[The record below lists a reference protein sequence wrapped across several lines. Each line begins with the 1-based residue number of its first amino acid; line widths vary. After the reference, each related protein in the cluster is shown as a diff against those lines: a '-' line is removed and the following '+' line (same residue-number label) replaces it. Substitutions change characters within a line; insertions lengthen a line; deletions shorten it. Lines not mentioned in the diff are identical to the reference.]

1 MKKNELKKILK
12 PLIKECIKE
21 CIFEEGVLS
30 GIVTEVAKGMKG
42 QRIYAEGMTITK
54 SEEPD
59 PDALRLKKEDYEKQ
73 RQERIK
79 RLNESSRL
87 TPGVNVFENVTP
99 IPEESS
105 SPSGGSAAGALS
117 GVDPSDPGVDIGG
130 IMNLAGGKWKH
141 LI

>member
-30 GIVTEVAKGMKG
+30 GIVTEVAQGMSG

-54 SEEPD
+54 SVEPD
-59 PDALRLKKEDYEKQ
+59 PEENRLKKEEYERQ

-79 RLNESSRL
+79 RLNESSKHA
-87 TPGVNVFENVTP
+87 TNVNVFENVTP
-99 IPEESS
+99 LLEEN
-105 SPSGGSAAGALS
+105 SGGSGGSGTNALS
-117 GVDPSDPGVDIGG
+117 GTDPNDPGVDIGA